1 MSQVVRTL
9 MFLACLLYGAMPAQM
24 AMSVPMATGMAASS
38 QPPMKHEGAPS
49 HRAADRDEGSKA
61 HAENGAHGGGTGG
74 CCPHGDD
81 AAHPGS
87 CAACL
92 IVVPRT
98 IFADSGR
105 VTFDYPKPQ
114 RGIVFDGKAFA
125 PPLPPPRA

>member
-9 MFLACLLYGAMPAQM
+9 MFLACLLYGAMPTQM
-24 AMSVPMATGMAASS
+24 AMSMPTATGMAASS
-38 QPPMKHEGAPS
+38 QPPMKHEGAHS
-49 HRAADRDEGSKA
+49 HPAADRDEGSQA
-61 HAENGAHGGGTGG
+61 HAENGAHKAGTGG
-74 CCPHGDD
+74 CCPHGGD
-81 AAHPGS
+81 ATHPGS

-98 IFADSGR
+98 IFTDSGGMA
-105 VTFDYPKPQ
+105 FAYPKPQ